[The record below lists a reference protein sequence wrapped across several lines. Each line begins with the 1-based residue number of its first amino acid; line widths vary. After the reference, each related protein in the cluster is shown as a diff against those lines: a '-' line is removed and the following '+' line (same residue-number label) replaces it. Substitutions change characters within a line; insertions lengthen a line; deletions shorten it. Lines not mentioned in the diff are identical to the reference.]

1 MPSSATVRNRVAMTR
16 SRGNISQISGEIT
29 QSASRLDMELGSLI
43 ADIGATGSFDAFS
56 GSVPAAKKKLTAIK
70 GSSPDLIVRPFV
82 LKGGHEALLAYAEG
96 MVDANQVDRD
106 ILLPLEFL
114 DAPRGGNPQ
123 ELITDVKQRLTSIG
137 HVSEETKWSNVLPK
151 LTYGSTILFLEGAR
165 SILVLDTTKFPARPI
180 SQPQSET
187 SLKGPQAALNE
198 VLLTGINQIRRTI
211 RTPDLTFETL
221 EMGRYTHTSVAI
233 GYIRGLANPD
243 LVSAVRRRLQAIERD
258 YILYVNDLQSYLSN
272 ESQTVFPLIRS
283 TERVDWVAR
292 DLLNGKVVVMV
303 DNDPFVISVPSVFMD
318 FMQTTQDYVFSPWKA
333 AIVRGIRFVGML
345 VGLYLMPLY
354 IALFSVNPDLV
365 PTKLVMAVAGSRQGV
380 PFPPVMEVI
389 IMWFILEIVIEAA
402 IRLPQK
408 LGQTVGLIGAVVV
421 GTAIVR
427 AGLVDDIMIVV
438 ATMAALGY
446 FTAPAFEMTV
456 PWRLLFWVMIAA
468 AFTYGILG
476 IVLATTCVIA
486 HVASIEVFGVPY
498 TSPFGPLRIPDLKDA
513 WFRAPTRELWHRPTK
528 TRSLD
533 VVTADPHVAEQKP
546 IDLTQVQQ
554 DITK

>member
-1 MPSSATVRNRVAMTR
+1 M
-16 SRGNISQISGEIT
+16 SRLRGDVLQISGEIT
-29 QSASRLDMELGSLI
+29 QETSHLDMELASLI
-43 ADIGATGSFDAFS
+43 ADIGATGSFDRFS
-56 GSVPAAKKKLTAIK
+56 GSLPTAKQRLTAIK
-70 GSSPDLIVRPFV
+70 GSSPDIIVRSFT
-82 LKGGHEALLAYAEG
+82 LKDGHDALLAYADG
-96 MVDANQVDRD
+96 MVDVSQIDRD
-106 ILLPLEFL
+106 ILLPLHFL
-114 DAPRGGNPQ
+114 DATAGGSATD
-123 ELITDVKQRLTSIG
+123 LLADVKNQLTSVG
-137 HVSEETKWSNVLPK
+137 QVSEESRWSRVLPK

-180 SQPQSET
+180 GQPQSES

-233 GYIRGLANPD
+233 GYIRGLTNPG
-243 LVSAVRRRLQAIERD
+243 LVSAVRRRLQAIDRD
-258 YILYVNDLQSYLSN
+258 YILYVNDLQSYLSK
-272 ESQTVFPLIRS
+272 EAQTVFPLIRAS
-283 TERVDWVAR
+283 ERVDWVAR
-292 DLLNGKVVVMV
+292 DLLNGKVIVMV
-303 DNDPFVISVPSVFMD
+303 DNDPFVISLPSVFMD

-333 AIVRGIRFVGML
+333 AIMRIIRFVGML

-365 PTKLVMAVAGSRQGV
+365 PTKLIMAVAGSRQGV
-380 PFPPVMEVI
+380 PFPPVMEVV
-389 IMWFILEIVIEAA
+389 IMWFILEIIIEAA

-408 LGQTVGLIGAVVV
+408 LGQTVGLVGAVVV
-421 GTAIVR
+421 GTAMVR

-438 ATMAALGY
+438 ATTAALGY

-468 AFTYGILG
+468 SFTFGILG
-476 IVLATTCVIA
+476 IVLATTVIIA

-498 TSPFGPLRIPDLKDA
+498 TSPFGPLRTTDLPDTWL
-513 WFRAPTRELWHRPTK
+513 RAPMPALWQRPTQ

-533 VVTADPHVAEQKP
+533 VVQADPHVPTKQP
-546 IDLTQVQQ
+546 IDLTKAQHG
-554 DITK
+554 TTW